1 MTGDKIMNIASFLK
15 PFYDVTLVYDDQPLG
30 EALTTMTK
38 HRFTSIPVISRDQ
51 KYVGTLTEGDI
62 LHFLLRNKECVHPEK
77 LNKFHVK
84 DVKRHRDYEAVSVD
98 STMPMLLSKASNENF
113 VPIIDQN
120 GHFTGIITR
129 KTLLDYF
136 FEHNFMVL

>member
-1 MTGDKIMNIASFLK
+1 MNITSFLK

-30 EALTTMTK
+30 DALTTMTK
-38 HRFTSIPVISRDQ
+38 HRYTSIPVITKDQ

-62 LHFLLRNKECVHPEK
+62 LHFLLKHTDCFNAEK
-77 LNKFHVK
+77 LNKFKVS

-98 STMPMLLSKASNENF
+98 STMPTLLSKASNENF

-120 GHFTGIITR
+120 GNFTGIITR

-136 FEHNFMVL
+136 FEHKFMVL